1 MKAELRI
8 TPLNHRKR
16 LDRFLSKELSLPYS
30 AIMRLIRRGDVKVNS
45 KRIKDNSFIL
55 NIEDFVEVYYKSPTE
70 SKSSI
75 KPVNLKLKVLYE
87 DKDYILL
94 SKPSGL
100 PVQGGTNVNVSLIN
114 HLSYIL
120 DTPFLVHRLDKDTS
134 GVIVVAKHLRASQ
147 EFMTVMVNKNITKI
161 YLALLKGKV
170 KQFFRVSIP
179 VSGKNAITMFTLKKY
194 FKGSSLVEAKILT
207 GRKHQI
213 RIHTSKI
220 GNPIAGDKKY
230 GDFSWNRELKKIGL
244 KRIFLHAFYIKFL
257 NPISNKVIEIIDP
270 LPDDLKIFLE
280 KL

>member
-1 MKAELRI
+1 MKAELKV
-8 TPLNHRKR
+8 TSLNHRKR
-16 LDRFLSKELSLPYS
+16 LDRFLSKELLLPYS
-30 AIMRLIRRGDVKVNS
+30 AIMRLIRQGDVKVND
-45 KRIKDNSFIL
+45 KRIKDNSFVL
-55 NIEDFVEVYYKSPTE
+55 NIEDFVEVYYKTPTKFGKTVE
-70 SKSSI
+70 
-75 KPVNLKLKVLYE
+75 PVNLKLKTLYE
-87 DKDYILL
+87 DEDYILL

-114 HLSYIL
+114 HLNYIL

-134 GVIVVAKHLRASQ
+134 GVIVVAKHLKASQ
-147 EFMTVMVNKNITKI
+147 EFMTIMMNKNITKI

-170 KQFFRVSIP
+170 KSFFNVSIP
-179 VSGKNAITMFTLKKY
+179 VNEKNALTVFTLKKY
-194 FKGSSLVEAKILT
+194 FRGSSLVEAKILT

-230 GDFSWNRELKKIGL
+230 GDFSWNKELKRMGL
-244 KRIFLHAFYIKFL
+244 KRIFLHAFYVKFL
-257 NPISNKVIEIIDP
+257 NPISGKTIEIIDP